1 MHPVRN
7 AEDESLDLAWEAA
20 VSAWVDGE
28 AEMRAE
34 ELDSPYGRQ
43 VWDTYHLIGDVLRTP
58 DLAIRPSDMFY
69 ARLSHA
75 IDQEPVVATAPPRA
89 QRWWRMSLSG
99 MAMAASVA
107 AIVWV
112 AHPLILP
119 TAEAPAEMLAAAA
132 PQQLAVADVDEAVE
146 EDGGLHDYLDAH
158 QGMIGVL
165 PIQQASYGTGAGYR

>member
-75 IDQEPVVATAPPRA
+75 IDEEPAMAAAPRRTR
-89 QRWWRMSLSG
+89 RWWRTSISG
-99 MAMAASVA
+99 MAMAAGVA

-112 AHPLILP
+112 ARPLILP
-119 TAEAPAEMLAAAA
+119 AVDAPAEILAAAA
-132 PQQLAVADVDEAVE
+132 PQQLAVADVDGNGE

-165 PIQQASYGTGAGYR
+165 PIQQVSYGMGAGYR